1 MDEAQ
6 LREIWTVF
14 SAEAREYTQAIAA
27 GALALERKADAA
39 LVEELQRAAHSLK
52 GAAASLGFEGIERI
66 AHAVEDCLAPAGSGA
81 ALAPAAVQALLAA
94 ARAIDEALERG
105 DAGGRPGVER
115 IPDLLA
121 ALGAGGA
128 PAAAGAEIPEA
139 PASSGSAA
147 PSRRARGERAVR
159 VSAAAVDSVSRHV
172 ELLAVGQARVEPRA
186 RRLLA
191 IQAACD
197 EAVRAAAGE
206 AEELGAAPASLERL
220 RELLREIGAL
230 GREALHEA
238 ARQRV
243 EAAALREDLR
253 DLRMIPAAAALE
265 PLRRTVRE
273 AAGALGKHVVVAL
286 SGTDVKLDR
295 HMVEELRP
303 ALVHLVRN
311 AIDHGIEPPA
321 ARLAA
326 GKPAAGTVRVEVEPR
341 GSRVAVAV
349 ADDGAGVDRGRIR
362 EKAVRSGLL
371 DAAAAAALDDAACL
385 ELLFRA
391 RFTTADEVTQVS
403 GRGVGLDVVRD
414 VATRLQGTV
423 AVESIPGKGTRFLVD
438 VPLTLATTSGILL
451 RLGGILAAVP
461 AEAVERVVRLA
472 RSELGTV
479 AGRASARIGE
489 AQIPYAPLGQV
500 LGMPRAAWGA
510 PAAGPQPA
518 IVLALGGE
526 RMAFGVD
533 EVIGRQ
539 ELVVSSLGRI
549 CAPVVHL
556 AGAALL
562 EDGSL
567 VGVLNAA
574 ELLARSRRVA
584 ALEPAEAPPQRI
596 VVADDSPTTRAAMKT
611 ILEIAGYAVAPA
623 ADGEEALQR
632 LADAPC
638 QLLVADIQ
646 MPRLDG
652 LALTRRIRA
661 DPRLRSL
668 PVVLVTSL
676 HSPEDRAAGLE
687 AGADGYLVK
696 AEVER
701 GMLLEMVRR
710 LLPEPP

>member
-1 MDEAQ
+1 VDEAQ
-6 LREIWTVF
+6 LRQIWPVF

-27 GALALERKADAA
+27 GALVLEREADAS

-52 GAAASLGFEGIERI
+52 GAAASLGFGDIERI
-66 AHAVEDCLAPAGSGA
+66 AHAVEDCLGPASAGT

-94 ARAIDEALERG
+94 ARAVDEALERG

-121 ALGAGGA
+121 ALGGPGADAAGA
-128 PAAAGAEIPEA
+128 PAPEA
-139 PASSGSAA
+139 VASSASSG
-147 PSRRARGERAVR
+147 PPKRTPGERAVR

-172 ELLAVGQARVEPRA
+172 ELLAVGQGRVEPRA

-197 EAVRAAAGE
+197 EALRAAAGE
-206 AEELGAAPASLERL
+206 AEELGVAPAGLERL

-253 DLRMIPAAAALE
+253 DLRMIPATAALE
-265 PLRRTVRE
+265 PLRRTARE
-273 AAGALGKHVVVAL
+273 AAGALGKEVVVAL

-311 AIDHGIEPPA
+311 AVDHGIEPAA
-321 ARLAA
+321 ARAAA

-349 ADDGAGVDRGRIR
+349 ADDGAGVDRDRVR
-362 EKAVRSGLL
+362 ERAVRAGLVE
-371 DAAAAAALDDAACL
+371 AAAGAALDDAACL

-391 RFTTADEVTQVS
+391 GFTTADEVTSVS

-423 AVESIPGKGTRFLVD
+423 TVESIVGEGTRFLLD

-451 RLGGILAAVP
+451 RLGGTLAAVP

-472 RSELGTV
+472 RSDLGTV
-479 AGRASARIGE
+479 AGRASACIGE

-500 LGMPRAAWGA
+500 LGMPRAAWSA

-526 RMAFGVD
+526 RVVFGVD
-533 EVIGRQ
+533 EVMGRQ

-574 ELLARSRRVA
+574 ELLARARRVVA
-584 ALEPAEAPPQRI
+584 AGAVEAPTPRI

-611 ILEIAGYAVAPA
+611 ILEIAGYTVAPA

-638 QLLVADIQ
+638 QLVVSDIQ

-687 AGADGYLVK
+687 AGADAYLVK
-696 AEVER
+696 GEVES

-710 LLPEPP
+710 LLPESP